1 MMQESRCPHDVNIE
15 ESAELS
21 HRLLIGASAI
31 VGLPALINA
40 LLRVAFLRLPVCFT
54 HSFSVVRVPLPSDL
68 NILLGLYHTKVMD
81 PYEDDAGEH
90 LCPCALLKI
99 SI

>member
-1 MMQESRCPHDVNIE
+1 MQESRCPHDVNIE
-15 ESAELS
+15 ESTELT
-21 HRLLIGASAI
+21 HRLLIRTSAI
-31 VGLPALINA
+31 TGCPALINA

-68 NILLGLYHTKVMD
+68 NIPLSLHHTKIMD

>member
-1 MMQESRCPHDVNIE
+1 MQESRCPHDVNIE
-15 ESAELS
+15 ESTELT
-21 HRLLIGASAI
+21 HRLLIRTSTI
-31 VGLPALINA
+31 TGLPALINA

-54 HSFSVVRVPLPSDL
+54 HSFSVVRVPLSSDL
-68 NILLGLYHTKVMD
+68 NILLSLHHPKIMD